1 MSASSSGG
9 PSGPPAGGAADPI
22 DLIGDGSNI
31 APSEA
36 ELRDNFAAIQETD
49 GQFPRLAA
57 ALQEADRLPVDTSQ
71 PVPEWIQLVPPFEY
85 GIDPNDGFHYT
96 LLEFRQHYGDYDG
109 LRELWEMFAI
119 LATLAID

>member
-1 MSASSSGG
+1 MRKFEGREEV
-9 PSGPPAGGAADPI
+9 GALMMD
-22 DLIGDGSNI
+22 
-31 APSEA
+31 A
-36 ELRDNFAAIQETD
+36 ELRQKYAIEH
-49 GQFPRLAA
+49 AK
-57 ALQEADRLPVDTSQ
+57 ADRLPVDTSQ